1 MSFIKVDYSLSDFPR
16 DRVEMV
22 NMSNVEHI
30 NITSAVIEMRMVSG
44 AVLAVLKSQNARL
57 YKSVRHQIES
67 GFGYTFEGSL

>member
-1 MSFIKVDYSLSDFPR
+1 MSFIKVDYSLADFPR

-44 AVLAVLKSQNARL
+44 AVLAVVKSQNAGL
-57 YKSVRHQIES
+57 FKSVRHQIES
-67 GFGYTFEGSL
+67 GFGYTFEESL